1 MVKGCAECRRSLLGI
16 KAGLSLLGE
25 RRWRA
30 AAGGKMLSLSCSC
43 ASSAS
48 GTEPRASAAAKD
60 EENRLSNQ
68 GSTRLAVLLPLRSEQ
83 S

>member
-1 MVKGCAECRRSLLGI
+1 MVKGCAECRRSLLGK

-25 RRWRA
+25 RWRRA
-30 AAGGKMLSLSCSC
+30 AGGGKMLSLSCSY

-60 EENRLSNQ
+60 EENRLAS
-68 GSTRLAVLLPLRSEQ
+68 LLPSRSEQ
-83 S
+83 G